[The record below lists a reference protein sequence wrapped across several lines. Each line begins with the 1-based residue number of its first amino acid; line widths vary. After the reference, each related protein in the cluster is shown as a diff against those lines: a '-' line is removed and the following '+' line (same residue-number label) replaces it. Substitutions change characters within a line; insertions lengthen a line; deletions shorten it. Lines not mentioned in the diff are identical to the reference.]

1 MYVALLSRS
10 PKQFTAIA
18 VHLPSTNMKLD
29 NNTSQFALWNNNAHS
44 ADKVRFSHHTIG
56 TTATHHSAGSFVFN
70 EQNNPEHQSEHQART
85 DV

>member
-1 MYVALLSRS
+1 MWHCCHVVPNNS
-10 PKQFTAIA
+10 PLRGSFTFNEHE
-18 VHLPSTNMKLD
+18 VDS
-29 NNTSQFALWNNNAHS
+29 NTSQFALWNNNAHS